1 MNTVNDLI
9 AALAAADPDA
19 DLIGHVAAF
28 TGIDPARLTHHP
40 DENLIR
46 IAPPSGTALPGEQAQ
61 LSGEMIE
68 LMIRTLTGGHDPA
81 AAAPALSAPG

>member
-9 AALAAADPDA
+9 AALATADPDA

-28 TGIDPARLTHHP
+28 TGIDLARLTHHP
-40 DENLIR
+40 VENLIR
-46 IAPPSGTALPGEQAQ
+46 IAPRANAVPSADHGQ

-68 LMIRTLTGGHDPA
+68 LMIRTLRAGKEGGA
-81 AAAPALSAPG
+81 AALSASG